1 MKKLHGKLIVIDGGD
16 GSGKATQLK
25 ILAEKLKSL
34 NYEIEI
40 IDFPQYGQKS
50 AGMVE
55 EYLTGRYG
63 TADEVGPYGASIF
76 YAIDRYDASFKVRGW
91 LKEGKIVLSNR
102 YVASNMA
109 HQGGKIKND
118 IERQIYFKWLHELEY
133 DIFCIPRPDVNLIL
147 HVNAEVGQKLVDKKG
162 HRDYVGGTKR
172 DIHES
177 DINHLRSAVD
187 VYTEIA
193 QTFDDFVMIECM
205 ADGNIM
211 GLEEIHEKILQA
223 ALKVINS

>member
-1 MKKLHGKLIVIDGGD
+1 MEKRHGKMIVIDGGD

-25 ILAEKLKSL
+25 LLAEKLSTMG
-34 NYEIEI
+34 YQVEI

-55 EYLTGRYG
+55 EYLNGRYG

-76 YAIDRYDASFKVRGW
+76 YAIDRYDASFKIREW

-133 DIFCIPRPDVNLIL
+133 DIFCIPRPDVNVIL

-162 HRDYVGGTKR
+162 HRDYVGGEKR

-177 DINHLRSAVD
+177 DINHLKSAVD

-193 QTFDDFVMIECM
+193 QTFDDFVMVECM
-205 ADGNIM
+205 KDGQIM
-211 GLEEIHEKILQA
+211 SIEEIHERILEN
-223 ALKVINS
+223 ALKTINS

>member
-1 MKKLHGKLIVIDGGD
+1 MEKTHGKLIIIDGGD

-25 ILAEKLKSL
+25 LLADKLKTL
-34 NYEIEI
+34 NYAIEV

-55 EYLTGRYG
+55 EYLNGHYG

-76 YAIDRYDASFKVRGW
+76 FAIDRYDASFKIREW

-133 DIFCIPRPDVNLIL
+133 DIFCIPRPDANLIL

-177 DINHLRSAVD
+177 DINHLKSAVD

-193 QTFDDFVMIECM
+193 QTFDDFAMIECM
-205 ADGNIM
+205 NDGNIM
-211 GLEEIHEKILQA
+211 SLEEIHEKILKA
-223 ALKVINS
+223 TLEVINS

>member
-211 GLEEIHEKILQA
+211 GLEEIHKKILQA

>member
-1 MKKLHGKLIVIDGGD
+1 MDKVHGKLIVIDGGD

-25 ILAEKLKSL
+25 LLAEKLKSL
-34 NYEIEI
+34 DYQIEI

-55 EYLTGRYG
+55 EYLNGRYG

-76 YAIDRYDASFKVRGW
+76 YAIDRYDASFKIREW

-118 IERQIYFKWLHELEY
+118 IERQIYFKWLHDLEY
-133 DIFCIPRPDVNLIL
+133 DIFCIPRPDINLIL
-147 HVNAEVGQKLVDKKG
+147 HVDAEVGQKLVDKKG
-162 HRDYVGGTKR
+162 HRDYVGGEKR

-177 DINHLRSAVD
+177 NIEHLKSAGG
-187 VYTEIA
+187 VYAEIV
-193 QTFDDFVMIECM
+193 QTFDDFEMIECM
-205 ADGNIM
+205 KDNNIM
-211 GLEEIHEKILQA
+211 SLEEIHEKILA
-223 ALKVINS
+223 SALKIIKA

>member
-1 MKKLHGKLIVIDGGD
+1 MEKRHGKMIVIDGGD

-25 ILAEKLKSL
+25 LLAEKLSAMG
-34 NYEIEI
+34 YQIEI

-55 EYLTGRYG
+55 EYLNGRYG

-76 YAIDRYDASFKVRGW
+76 YAIDRYDASFKIREW

-133 DIFCIPRPDVNLIL
+133 DIFCIPRPDINIIL

-162 HRDYVGGTKR
+162 HRDYVGGEKR

-177 DINHLRSAVD
+177 DINHLKSAVD

-193 QTFDDFVMIECM
+193 QTFDDFVMVECM
-205 ADGNIM
+205 KDGQIM
-211 GLEEIHEKILQA
+211 SVEEIHGMILENSLKI
-223 ALKVINS
+223 INS

>member
-1 MKKLHGKLIVIDGGD
+1 MDKKRGKLIVIDGGD

-25 ILAEKLKSL
+25 LLAEKLISL
-34 NYEIEI
+34 NYQIEI
-40 IDFPQYGQKS
+40 VDFPQYGQKS
-50 AGMVE
+50 AGLVE
-55 EYLTGRYG
+55 EYLNGRYG

-76 YAIDRYDASFKVRGW
+76 YAVDRYDASFKIRNW

-109 HQGGKIKND
+109 HQGGKISND
-118 IERQIYFKWLHELEY
+118 IERQIYFKWLHDLEY
-133 DIFCIPRPDVNLIL
+133 NIFCIPRPDINIIL
-147 HVNAEVGQKLVDKKG
+147 HVTAAVGQQLVDKKG
-162 HRDYVGGTKR
+162 HRDYVGGEKR

-177 DINHLRSAVD
+177 DINHLKHAED

-205 ADGNIM
+205 KDQTIM
-211 GLEEIHEKILQA
+211 SPEEIHALVLQTA
-223 ALKVINS
+223 RKTIDN

>member
-1 MKKLHGKLIVIDGGD
+1 MQKPHGKLIVIDGGD

-25 ILAEKLKSL
+25 ILAEKLKTL
-34 NYEIEI
+34 DYQIEI
-40 IDFPQYGQKS
+40 VDFPQYGQKS

-76 YAIDRYDASFKVRGW
+76 YAIDRYDASFKIREW

-133 DIFCIPRPDVNLIL
+133 DIFCIPRPSINLIL
-147 HVNAEVGQKLVDKKG
+147 HVNAEMGQKLVDKKG
-162 HRDYVGGTKR
+162 HRDYVGGEKR
-172 DIHES
+172 DIHEA
-177 DINHLRSAVD
+177 DINHLKNAVD

-193 QTFDDFVMIECM
+193 QTFDDFEMIECM
-205 ADGNIM
+205 RNGNIM
-211 GLEEIHEKILQA
+211 SLEEIHEKILEA
-223 ALKVINS
+223 ALKVIKR

>member
-1 MKKLHGKLIVIDGGD
+1 MEKLHGKLIIIDGGD

-25 ILAEKLKSL
+25 LLADKLKTL
-34 NYEIEI
+34 NYAIEV

-55 EYLTGRYG
+55 EYLNGHYG
-63 TADEVGPYGASIF
+63 TAEEVGPYGASIF
-76 YAIDRYDASFKVRGW
+76 FAIDRYDASFKIREW
-91 LKEGKIVLSNR
+91 LKDGKIVLSNR

-133 DIFCIPRPDVNLIL
+133 DIFCIPRPDANLIL

-177 DINHLRSAVD
+177 DINHLKSAVD
-187 VYTEIA
+187 VYIEIA
-193 QTFDDFVMIECM
+193 QTFDDFTMIECM
-205 ADGNIM
+205 NDGNIM
-211 GLEEIHEKILQA
+211 SLEEIHEKILKA
-223 ALKVINS
+223 ALEIINS

>member
-1 MKKLHGKLIVIDGGD
+1 MENKRGKLIVIDGGD

-25 ILAEKLKSL
+25 LLAEKLTSL
-34 NYEIEI
+34 GYQIEI
-40 IDFPQYGQKS
+40 VDFPQYGQKS
-50 AGMVE
+50 AGLVE
-55 EYLTGRYG
+55 EYLNGRYG

-76 YAIDRYDASFKVRGW
+76 YAVDRYDASFKIRNW

-109 HQGGKIKND
+109 HQGGKISND
-118 IERQIYFKWLHELEY
+118 IERQIYFKWLHDLEY
-133 DIFCIPRPDVNLIL
+133 NIFCIPRPDINIIL
-147 HVNAEVGQKLVDKKG
+147 HVSAAMGQKLVDKKG
-162 HRDYVGGTKR
+162 HRDYVGGEKR

-177 DINHLRSAVD
+177 DINHLKHAED

-205 ADGNIM
+205 KEQQIM
-211 GLEEIHEKILQA
+211 SPEDIHALVLQTA
-223 ALKVINS
+223 QKTIDN